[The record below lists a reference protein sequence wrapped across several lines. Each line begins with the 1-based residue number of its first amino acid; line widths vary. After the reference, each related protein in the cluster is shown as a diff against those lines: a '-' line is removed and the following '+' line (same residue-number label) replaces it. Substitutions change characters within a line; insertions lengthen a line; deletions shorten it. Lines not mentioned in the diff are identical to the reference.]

1 MNNLKYKIYIGSIE
15 YDEDSNLLYGKVLG
29 LNRVLISYEGT
40 NINELKADFIAGID
54 DYLNSCKE
62 NGEKPQKS
70 YSGTFNVR
78 LTPQIHAR
86 IAELAQQA
94 GVSLN
99 TFIKETLQKAIL

>member
-1 MNNLKYKIYIGSIE
+1 MNNLKYKDYIGSIE
-15 YDEDSNLLYGKVLG
+15 YDEDSNLLYGTVLG

>member
-1 MNNLKYKIYIGSIE
+1 MNNLKYKDYIGSIE

>member
-1 MNNLKYKIYIGSIE
+1 MNNLKYKDYIGSIE

-40 NINELKADFIAGID
+40 NINELKADFIAGIE

-99 TFIKETLQKAIL
+99 TFIKETLQKAIM